1 MPADIISTIFAIK
14 SYGTRLVVLS
24 ASKSMNTESSNTA
37 RSRSAAGS
45 LFYLGYLAL
54 KSSPHLPLNLHHLN
68 SRLNSIFTVRFLL
81 TAEHLFPFVL
91 EIHYQNQT
99 CTYTLAHSQY
109 NHLHGGLHWL
119 IKSASESISIDKAH
133 LGCRFKTDNKG
144 QESFNN
150 CHLTC

>member
-1 MPADIISTIFAIK
+1 MEQ
-14 SYGTRLVVLS
+14 GWLS
-24 ASKSMNTESSNTA
+24 CLPVSQWTPSPLTQPGQGQLPLAFTP
-37 RSRSAAGS
+37 AAGS

-54 KSSPHLPLNLHHLN
+54 KSSTYLPLNLHHLN
-68 SRLNSIFTVRFLL
+68 SSLNSIFTVRFHL

-119 IKSASESISIDKAH
+119 IKSTSESISIDKAH

-150 CHLTC
+150 CHLTR